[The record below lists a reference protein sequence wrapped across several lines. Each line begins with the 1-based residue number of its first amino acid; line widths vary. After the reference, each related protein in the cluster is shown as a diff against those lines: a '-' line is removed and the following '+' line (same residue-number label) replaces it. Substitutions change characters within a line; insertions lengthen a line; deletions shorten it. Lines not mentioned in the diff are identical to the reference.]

1 MYSPSALARLL
12 VLMVATILALH
23 SPTQATSVTEVTFP
37 ELVHGADVIA
47 VGSVS
52 TIEEKWDET
61 RQAPLTLV
69 TFSNHTVLK
78 GNPGATMTLE
88 FLGGRTPQG
97 LTLVIPGVP
106 QFKVGEK
113 TVVFC
118 AGNHRDFSPVV
129 GVWQGVLRV
138 MTDPQQGVETV
149 SDNFR
154 IPIVNIQAGKLLK
167 LSPMTAAQAP
177 LTLSALLQAIQQ
189 ELPNA
194 Q

>member
-23 SPTQATSVTEVTFP
+23 CPAQATSVTEVTFP

-52 TIEEKWDET
+52 SIKERWDEA
-61 RQAPLTLV
+61 RKAPLTLV

-78 GNPGATMTLE
+78 GNPGVSMTLE

-113 TVVFC
+113 TVLFC

-138 MTDPQQGVETV
+138 MTDPQRGVETV

-154 IPIVNIQAGKLLK
+154 IPIVNIHEGKLRK
-167 LSPMTAAQAP
+167 LSPMTADQSP
-177 LTLSALLQAIQQ
+177 LTLPALLQAIQQ
-189 ELPNA
+189 ELPHS
-194 Q
+194 